1 MSAVIQQPRSGIHV
15 VNDVDIPEILA
26 IEQNSYQFPWS
37 EGIIRDCLKTGYFF
51 YSWIDQEEIIGYGVL
66 SCAANEAHLLNLCV
80 RSDRRGEGIG
90 RGLLDHLLSIASRQS
105 IDTVFLEVRASNTL
119 AIQLYENNGFNQIG
133 CRKDYYPAEGGRE
146 DALVFAKALI
156 P

>member
-1 MSAVIQQPRSGIHV
+1 MD
-15 VNDVDIPEILA
+15 DVDIPEILA

-51 YSWIDQEEIIGYGVL
+51 YSWIEQEEIIGYGVL

-105 IDTVFLEVRASNTL
+105 IDTVFLEVRASNML

>member
-1 MSAVIQQPRSGIHV
+1 MSAVIQQPRSGIHAV
-15 VNDVDIPEILA
+15 DDVDIPEILA

-51 YSWIDQEEIIGYGVL
+51 YSWIEQEEIIGYGVL

-105 IDTVFLEVRASNTL
+105 IDTVFLEVRASNML